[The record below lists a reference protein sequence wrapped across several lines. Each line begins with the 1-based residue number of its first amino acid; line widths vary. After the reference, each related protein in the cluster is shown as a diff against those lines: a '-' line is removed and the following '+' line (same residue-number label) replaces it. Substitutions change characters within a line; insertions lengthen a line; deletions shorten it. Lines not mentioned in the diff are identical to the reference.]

1 MQEYELVAL
10 YSLGDHIKNVKY
22 IIAEA
27 TINSTYQGG
36 TNFNELYD
44 YLKKY
49 NFVYICSDEFKY
61 DFPNNNII

>member
-1 MQEYELVAL
+1 M
-10 YSLGDHIKNVKY
+10 IKKY
-22 IIAEA
+22 IITEA

-61 DFPNNNII
+61 DLPNNKLLGFYNFNALFMNKNI